1 MTLHIRAERCIWGD
15 GIRLH
20 AGEERPDGSIGVFQ
34 APVAVAQEP
43 GSHYGDPFLRLSTT
57 DAQRLMDELWHC
69 GLRPSEGS
77 GSAGSLAATERHLK
91 DMRTIAMG
99 LLRDSGVEVA

>member
-1 MTLHIRAERCIWGD
+1 MEVRCRRMPWSDRVELMAFETHPTGRVMCAERLTMREVPQGD
-15 GIRLH
+15 LIDEPTMRLKND
-20 AGEERPDGSIGVFQ
+20 E
-34 APVAVAQEP
+34 AQM
-43 GSHYGDPFLRLSTT
+43 
-57 DAQRLMDELWHC
+57 LMDELWHC

-99 LLRDSGVEVA
+99 LLSKDGVPGAA